1 MVRLSD
7 MTVAVLA
14 GIVFLCL
21 LPSTSGAVEPTPI
34 QNILADPAVYHLRQT
49 ALQGT
54 VRRVQPLDPYETP
67 SGTRC
72 YGAYLF
78 QLEDD
83 TGFIDVAV
91 TGLCGIPLVKDPDV
105 QEGDRVLVEALIQTP
120 SHGGY
125 ALSLQGLK
133 ITTEREGAIQAV
145 AARITPLPE

>member
-1 MVRLSD
+1 
-7 MTVAVLA
+7 
-14 GIVFLCL
+14 
-21 LPSTSGAVEPTPI
+21 
-34 QNILADPAVYHLRQT
+34 
-49 ALQGT
+49 

-83 TGFIDVAV
+83 TGVIDVAV